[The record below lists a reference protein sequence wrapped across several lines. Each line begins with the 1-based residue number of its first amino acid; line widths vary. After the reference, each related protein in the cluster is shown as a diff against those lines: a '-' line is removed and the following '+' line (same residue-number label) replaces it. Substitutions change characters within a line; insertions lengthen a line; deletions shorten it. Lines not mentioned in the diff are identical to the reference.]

1 MSNMPRARRTLS
13 RLARQITNLSL
24 ALNDIQEEI
33 EECMSA
39 DLKRSKDPK
48 VDEDLPGL
56 ISEETMNSIDEINKI
71 PIPES

>member
-1 MSNMPRARRTLS
+1 MMQRSEAKTMKEITMSNMPRARRTLS

-39 DLKRSKDPK
+39 DLKRSKEP
-48 VDEDLPGL
+48 EPEPDL
-56 ISEETMNSIDEINKI
+56 E
-71 PIPES
+71 